1 LKAFNESSK
10 PFKIMKFAHHLSIIA
25 ALALT
30 TISGFALESIPA
42 ADLLIR
48 IDTEEPVTIK
58 NATIQGDLDFT
69 QLRRKTP
76 GGSYG
81 GRVGVVKEYYTKLR
95 APLVLEDCVIDGS
108 LITFR
113 EDRRRL
119 LLKEFFVAFDA
130 SLILRRCRITGPV
143 TFERLT
149 FYDGLI
155 LEECEFEDEVRIDKV
170 RFSKTPQISQNTY
183 QKGLV
188 NQGSN
193 WDEQTGKLTGG
204 DEKLAE
210 KDDSIVIVL
219 RNPSAKDVPI
229 QFEDNKW
236 NLSPQSVSNL
246 RAAPGVKIY
255 LTERGQKKRELMTL
269 TPEMAGQI
277 FDVTR
282 LSTP

>member
-1 LKAFNESSK
+1 
-10 PFKIMKFAHHLSIIA
+10 MKFTYHLSILA

-30 TISGFALESIPA
+30 TGSISAVETMPA
-42 ADLLIR
+42 ADVLLR
-48 IDTEEPVTIK
+48 IDTEELVTIK
-58 NATIQGDLDFT
+58 NAMIQGDLDFT

-81 GRVGVVKEYYTKLR
+81 GRVGVVKEYYTKLK
-95 APLVLEDCVIDGS
+95 APLILEDCVIDGS

-155 LEECEFEDEVRIDKV
+155 LEECEFEDEVRIEKV
-170 RFSKTPQISQNTY
+170 RFSKTPQINKNTY
-183 QKGLV
+183 HKGLV

-193 WDEQTGKLTGG
+193 WDEITGKLTEG
-204 DEKLAE
+204 DDKLTK
-210 KDDSIVIVL
+210 KDDSIAIVL
-219 RNPSAKDVPI
+219 RNPSANDIPI

-236 NLSPQSVSNL
+236 NLSPKSVSNL

-255 LTERGQKKRELMTL
+255 LTERGEKKRELMTL

-282 LSTP
+282 LATP